1 MENKGYENLN
11 KAIEEFSIFDNADNT
26 PKTPEQV
33 AELKAAIKNL
43 SKLMTGK
50 DSSAQNGEE

>member
-1 MENKGYENLN
+1 MENKGYENLER
-11 KAIEEFSIFDNADNT
+11 AIEEFAMFDKADQT
-26 PKTPEQV
+26 PRSPEQV

-50 DSSAQNGEE
+50 DSSAENGEE